1 MLLGT
6 TLSIIVIVTM
16 FLVNKLMKSNKKKSD
31 ENILLR
37 DPEEKY
43 EVELIE
49 KEVSSSGVDCSTFIH

>member
-1 MLLGT
+1 MGT

-16 FLVNKLMKSNKKKSD
+16 FLVNKLMKNKKKSD

>member
-16 FLVNKLMKSNKKKSD
+16 FLVNKLMKNKKKSD